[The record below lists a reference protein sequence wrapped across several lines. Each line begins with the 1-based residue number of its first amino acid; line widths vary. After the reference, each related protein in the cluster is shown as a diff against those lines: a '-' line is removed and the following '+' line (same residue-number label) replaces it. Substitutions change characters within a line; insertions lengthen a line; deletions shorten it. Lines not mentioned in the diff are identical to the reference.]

1 MSSFPY
7 RLVAT
12 DLDGTLLRADES
24 VSART
29 RDALAAVTETGA
41 AHIVVTGRAVPW
53 TRHILD
59 DLGYEGIAVCGQ
71 GAQVYHAGEHRLLT
85 SLTLDRQLAG
95 LALSKLEAEVGPL
108 ALAASRDG
116 LEGEVLMGPGYR
128 VQEGPLPYVPY
139 EDPSELWAAPLT
151 KLYIQHPAL
160 SDDELTRIARE
171 TVGGLVD
178 VVMAGP
184 GIVEILPLGL
194 SKATGLSLAARR
206 LGVKAAETIAFGD
219 MPNDIPMFA
228 WAAHGVAM
236 GNAHEELRA
245 VADEVTASN
254 EEDGIAVVLERLL
267 SV

>member
-1 MSSFPY
+1 M
-7 RLVAT
+7 
-12 DLDGTLLRADES
+12 
-24 VSART
+24 
-29 RDALAAVTETGA
+29 
-41 AHIVVTGRAVPW
+41 
-53 TRHILD
+53 
-59 DLGYEGIAVCGQ
+59 
-71 GAQVYHAGEHRLLT
+71 
-85 SLTLDRQLAG
+85 
-95 LALSKLEAEVGPL
+95 
-108 ALAASRDG
+108 
-116 LEGEVLMGPGYR
+116 
-128 VQEGPLPYVPY
+128 PY
-139 EDPSELWAAPLT
+139 EDPAELWSAPLT

-160 SDDELTRIARE
+160 GDDELTSVARE

-219 MPNDIPMFA
+219 MPNDIPMFG

-245 VADEVTASN
+245 VADEVTATN

-267 SV
+267 SA